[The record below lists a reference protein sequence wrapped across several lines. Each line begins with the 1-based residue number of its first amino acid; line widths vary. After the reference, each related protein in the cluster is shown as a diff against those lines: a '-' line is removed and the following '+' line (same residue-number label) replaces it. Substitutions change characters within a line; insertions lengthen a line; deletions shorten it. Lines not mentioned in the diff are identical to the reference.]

1 MGSIN
6 QFSEFENEKI
16 FEKLANVCQKAKE
29 KAEINRIVLKAINQT
44 NFEKI
49 GETKASNFEII
60 KFTPRTK
67 LASALAVLILAVTSV
82 FYFTNDKNDATN
94 QIGYINDSLNQTY
107 QIINTENSEKP
118 LIKSENLIVYQF

>member
-16 FEKLANVCQKAKE
+16 FEKLANVCQRAKE

-44 NFEKI
+44 NFEKLS
-49 GETKASNFEII
+49 ETKATNFEFI

-82 FYFTNDKNDATN
+82 FYFTNDKNDAAN
-94 QIGYINDSLNQTY
+94 HIGYINDSLNQSY
-107 QIINTENSEKP
+107 QIINTENSQKP

>member
-44 NFEKI
+44 NFEKLS
-49 GETKASNFEII
+49 ETKASNFEFI